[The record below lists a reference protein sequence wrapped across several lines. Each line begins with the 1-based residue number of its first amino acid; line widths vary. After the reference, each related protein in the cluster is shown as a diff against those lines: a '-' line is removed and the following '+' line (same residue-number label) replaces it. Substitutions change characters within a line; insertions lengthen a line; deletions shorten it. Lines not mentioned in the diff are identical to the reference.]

1 MTMKKPKAMTTIKRY
16 ETLHRFLPVSAVLVL
31 MTLGG
36 CASRSTYVAFA
47 DSGVAF
53 NNAMLQVSASSRRL
67 TMDRES
73 ELLLSQMPGRSPAQR
88 RANLERADNSDQL
101 AVEALNQLDQSSRL
115 MKSYFDALKSLASTN
130 APQQVGEELNTAA
143 TNLTNFVNAV
153 GSGEGAGISAAAPV
167 VSGLGSGF
175 AGFAVDAALK
185 RELNSRADVLERAF
199 DLQEFALDELVST
212 VEENVDIIADKR
224 QVRMVRAPY
233 VSGRLTST
241 GVQNAWIESRADL
254 ALLPNKV
261 DAISDAKKQMDTMR
275 ENFVKLRDGKITAA
289 ELDSF
294 TSQLATFVSHIQAL

>member
-1 MTMKKPKAMTTIKRY
+1 MRTIDRY
-16 ETLHRFLPVSAVLVL
+16 ETLHRLWPVMAIVVS

-36 CASRSTYVAFA
+36 CASRSAYVAFA

-53 NNAMLQVSASSRRL
+53 NNAMLWVSASSRRL

-88 RANLERADNSDQL
+88 RANLESADNSDQL
-101 AVEALNQLDQSSRL
+101 AVQALNQLDMSSRL

-143 TNLTNFVNAV
+143 TNLTNFVNTA
-153 GSGEGAGISAAAPV
+153 GSGDGTEISAAAPA
-167 VSGLGSGF
+167 VSGLASGL
-175 AGFAVDAALK
+175 AGFTVDAALK
-185 RELNSRADVLERAF
+185 RELNSRVSVLERAF
-199 DLQEFALDELVST
+199 DLQEFALDELVSI
-212 VEENVDIIADKR
+212 VEENIDIIADKR
-224 QVRMVRAPY
+224 QVRMVRTPY

-241 GVQNAWIESRADL
+241 RAQNSWIESRADL

-261 DAISDAKKQMDTMR
+261 DAISDAKKQVKTMR

-294 TSQLATFVSHIQAL
+294 TSQLATFVGHIQAL